1 MIRFSDV
8 AISVSSTFMIHAHC
22 ALMAILSSLLWCSGS
37 HRNHRG
43 QNQRSNH
50 IAQPSDP
57 FLLQLSISA
66 WLTARYHDH
75 RNYLSTTERDRVH
88 FLLFCSIWTTF
99 LSPIFPVLLIL
110 ERVQI
115 MAGIA
120 AHAILCVISA
130 ILRPVI
136 PLIAISCSLFLS
148 WVFWLSGAAAITE
161 SLGGGLDCQ
170 YVASAYI
177 HIPSGLGTH
186 VTKVSASFIAVSL
199 TLLRHLHGL
208 NGEDSPQKNSDVHHT
223 SFVGLF

>member
-8 AISVSSTFMIHAHC
+8 AISVSSVSMIRAHC
-22 ALMAILSSLLWCSGS
+22 ALTATLSSLLWCAGS

-43 QNQRSNH
+43 RNQCSNC
-50 IAQPSDP
+50 IAQLSDP

-75 RNYLSTTERDRVH
+75 RNFLTTTERDRVH

-110 ERVQI
+110 EWAQF

-120 AHAILCVISA
+120 AHVILYVIS
-130 ILRPVI
+130 INLRPVI
-136 PLIAISCSLFLS
+136 PLIVIFCSLFLS

-161 SLGGGLDCQ
+161 SLGGGLNCK
-170 YVASAYI
+170 YVASACILYLLALYSR
-177 HIPSGLGTH
+177 PRSLG
-186 VTKVSASFIAVSL
+186 FIYCSQ
-199 TLLRHLHGL
+199 L
-208 NGEDSPQKNSDVHHT
+208 NALEA
-223 SFVGLF
+223 FAWIEW